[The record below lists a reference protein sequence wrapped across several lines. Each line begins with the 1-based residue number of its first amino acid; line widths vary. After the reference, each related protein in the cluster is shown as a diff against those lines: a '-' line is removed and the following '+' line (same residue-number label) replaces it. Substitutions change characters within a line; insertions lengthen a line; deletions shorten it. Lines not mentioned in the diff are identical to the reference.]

1 MERQAALG
9 DNFKRRQPQPHRIE
23 ALFGTMSQPF
33 TQTLAASDADNHRSA
48 FVTPIPTA
56 ATL

>member
-1 MERQAALG
+1 
-9 DNFKRRQPQPHRIE
+9 
-23 ALFGTMSQPF
+23 MSQPF